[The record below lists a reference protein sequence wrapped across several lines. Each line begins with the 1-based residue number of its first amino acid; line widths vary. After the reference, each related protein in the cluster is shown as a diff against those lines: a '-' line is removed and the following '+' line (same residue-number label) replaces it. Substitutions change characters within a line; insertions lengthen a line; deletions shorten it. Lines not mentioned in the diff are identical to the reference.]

1 MNKRTRVI
9 VISVIGL
16 IIVLFL
22 VLYLALMIYVNKWI
36 EASKPKITEDISE
49 SESAFLQDQVGIS
62 LPPGAEITV
71 FSYSHEIIIIR
82 IEGVEDLPAFLTDS
96 LCLGISENEA
106 EELAE
111 RIYGYFERDTNLFT
125 DMFGVEHRYEGL
137 SPSDYPLC
145 PIHSTTRIRFFLLD
159 GKLTIEMEQWYYVSE
174 DYHAL
179 REIAVKEE

>member
-16 IIVLFL
+16 IIVLL
-22 VLYLALMIYVNKWI
+22 IAGCVYMLISINNYI
-36 EASKPKITEDISE
+36 EASKRKITEDISE
-49 SESAFLQDQVGIS
+49 SESAFLQDQIGLS
-62 LPPGAEITV
+62 LAPEAEITV

-96 LCLGISENEA
+96 LCLGISENKA
-106 EELAE
+106 DELAE
-111 RIYGYFERDTNLFT
+111 SIYGYFERDTNLFT

-145 PIHSTTRIRFFLLD
+145 PIDSTTRIRFFLLD

-179 REIAVKEE
+179 REIAVKGE